1 MAKPRMEVKAKPSS
15 TRRVGRRPVPQ
26 ELAPSRVPTIAEMMV
41 MSGNKPHETL
51 LHDFLLEDFGLD
63 VLDVILRNRL

>member
-1 MAKPRMEVKAKPSS
+1 MAKQRTQGKARPGS
-15 TRRVGRRPVPQ
+15 TRRVGSRPVPH
-26 ELAPSRVPTIAEMMV
+26 ELVASRVPTIPEMMV

-63 VLDVILRNRL
+63 VLGVILPNRL